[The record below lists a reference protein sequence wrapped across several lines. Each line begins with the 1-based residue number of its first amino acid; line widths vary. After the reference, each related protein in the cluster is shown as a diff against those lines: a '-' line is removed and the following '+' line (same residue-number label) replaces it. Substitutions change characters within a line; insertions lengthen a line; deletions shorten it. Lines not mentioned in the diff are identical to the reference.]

1 MQKYDDAQYSK
12 EMKKEL
18 HLLGEM
24 VLSFLKNNGIKSA

>member
-1 MQKYDDAQYSK
+1 MQKYDDAQYGK

-24 VLSFLKNNGIKSA
+24 APSFSKNNGIKSA